1 MIGFKK
7 AVRENIWTKTLL
19 IGASGAGK
27 SYGALRMATGFAK
40 QLGKTNG
47 KEERIAYIDTE
58 SRRSTYYAKEFDYD
72 ILELDAPFTP
82 ERYVEAIDMA
92 IKAGYKVLVLDSM
105 THEWSGKG
113 GCLEIHSKIPGNSY
127 TAWRS
132 VTPRHENF
140 LDKIIDSPI
149 HIFATVRGKDKYV
162 LEEVNGKQMPRKIP
176 LGYEQR
182 DNTEYLFTVSFM
194 IEQDSHIASS
204 VKDNTHLFETK
215 NDILT
220 EKHGE
225 DLCIWAND
233 GDIDAKFEQI
243 EAEKEKGRQIIKQS
257 EEREAEEIVKSQSK
271 KVSEDRKD
279 DLKSILTLIDTI
291 AKTKAKTNRED
302 VMNAITSH
310 HTSANYNTIENIE
323 IANKVLEALQDI
335 Q

>member
-7 AVRENIWTKTLL
+7 ATRDNIWTKTLL

-27 SYGALRMATGFAK
+27 SYSALRMATGFAK
-40 QLGKTNG
+40 ELSKTTN

-82 ERYVEAIDMA
+82 ERYIEAIDMA
-92 IKAGYKVLVLDSM
+92 IKAGYKVLIIDSM

-113 GCLEIHSKIPGNSY
+113 GCLEMHSKIPGNSY
-127 TAWRS
+127 TAWRQI
-132 VTPRHENF
+132 TPRHENF

-162 LEEVNGKQMPRKIP
+162 LEEVNGKQTPRKVP

-194 IEQDSHIASS
+194 IDQDSHIASA
-204 VKDNTHLFETK
+204 VKDNTHLFEMK

-220 EKHGE
+220 EKHGGE
-225 DLCIWAND
+225 LCIWAND
-233 GDIDAKFEQI
+233 GDIDAKYQEI
-243 EAEKEKGRQIIKQS
+243 EAEKEKGRQIIKDS
-257 EEREAEEIVKSQSK
+257 EENEVQEIVDSK
-271 KVSEDRKD
+271 NKKNSKDRKD
-279 DLKSILTLIDTI
+279 DLKSIISEVDKL
-291 AKTKAKTNRED
+291 AKSKAKTHRDE
-302 VMNAITSH
+302 VMKAITSH
-310 HTSANYNTIENIE
+310 HTGANYNTIEDIE
-323 IANKVLEALQDI
+323 VAKKVLEELQNI